1 MFRFTARGVE
11 NSPDD
16 KVWVESLVAQRTRW
30 SQIRSAVRREI
41 RFDLQDV
48 QFTSVPTKKL
58 EEIWHSL
65 TGETKKMAFDEVIE
79 MYI

>member
-11 NSPDD
+11 NSHDD
-16 KVWVESLVAQRTRW
+16 KVWVESLLAQRTRW

-58 EEIWHSL
+58 EEIWLAL